1 MPRYFV
7 MIRRIETEFP
17 HTTVSVE
24 APNEDAINAYEWSS
38 ELPGCCWHYNVGE
51 GEITEVDIEEDETP
65 TGEPDVVI
73 TNAGH
78 KVNMQDADPAF
89 TMSRIQL
96 EALQEVVAYNWDDES
111 EDYDSSEDEA
121 KENHI
126 FLSLRTLK
134 TWLDALESR
143 RLTRER
149 NGEPRRPLP
158 GLFYA
163 RHRTGA
169 EPDSQGR
176 NEPCHPGP
184 DVR

>member
-73 TNAGH
+73 TDAGH

-134 TWLDALESR
+134 TWLDAWK
-143 RLTRER
+143 
-149 NGEPRRPLP
+149 
-158 GLFYA
+158 A
-163 RHRTGA
+163 A
-169 EPDSQGR
+169 
-176 NEPCHPGP
+176 
-184 DVR
+184 V